1 MKLITTVLT
10 VLILIAVTSCDAQ
23 RKLRREAK
31 CHKWGIC
38 SVKDSIVIRDTI
50 IPKADSIVIDNSE
63 FWSSILFECD
73 SSGHVLIKQIDSL
86 NAENVRLS
94 TSLKDNRLVQTV
106 YVQGKTVYVPKIIK
120 EKADV
125 KTQTVTTNV
134 LKWHQSF
141 RLWVA
146 NVALLGLLLYICLL
160 VFRKRFK
167 RR

>member
-1 MKLITTVLT
+1 MKAIFV
-10 VLILIAVTSCDAQ
+10 VLIAAILLVSCDGQ

-38 SVKDSIVIRDTI
+38 SVKDSVVIRDTI

-120 EKADV
+120 EKSEV
-125 KTQTVTTNV
+125 KTQIVTTNV

-160 VFRKRFK
+160 VLRKRFK

>member
-1 MKLITTVLT
+1 
-10 VLILIAVTSCDAQ
+10 
-23 RKLRREAK
+23 
-31 CHKWGIC
+31 
-38 SVKDSIVIRDTI
+38 
-50 IPKADSIVIDNSE
+50 
-63 FWSSILFECD
+63 
-73 SSGHVLIKQIDSL
+73 VLIKQIDSL
-86 NAENVRLS
+86 NAENVRLY

-120 EKADV
+120 EKAEV
-125 KTQTVTTNV
+125 KTQTVTTNE

-160 VFRKRFK
+160 VLRKRFK